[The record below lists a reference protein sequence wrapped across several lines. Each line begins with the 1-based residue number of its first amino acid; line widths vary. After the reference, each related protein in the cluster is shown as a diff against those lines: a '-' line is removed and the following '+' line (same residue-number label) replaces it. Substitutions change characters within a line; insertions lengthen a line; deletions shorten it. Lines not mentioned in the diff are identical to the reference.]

1 MHKMRPAKGTLHM
14 RDYSERG
21 AEDFRGPR
29 TEKRRKV
36 HDDHQG
42 NRLVQDKRAGP
53 HEKAEIQAGLRGNVQ
68 ERGDRAPGRS
78 QAEGQGNTH
87 QGRLPGRHDR
97 AEMMRTAKN
106 ILRHELIGLQCEI
119 MSSNTESQIGIKGK
133 IVDETMKT
141 IVIRAR
147 DSEKRVQKRRTIFR
161 LKLDD
166 NTVDVE
172 GTYLVSPPH

>member
-1 MHKMRPAKGTLHM
+1 
-14 RDYSERG
+14 
-21 AEDFRGPR
+21 
-29 TEKRRKV
+29 
-36 HDDHQG
+36 
-42 NRLVQDKRAGP
+42 
-53 HEKAEIQAGLRGNVQ
+53 
-68 ERGDRAPGRS
+68 
-78 QAEGQGNTH
+78 
-87 QGRLPGRHDR
+87 
-97 AEMMRTAKN
+97 MMRTAKN

-147 DSEKRVQKRRTIFR
+147 DSEKRVQKRGTIFR

-172 GTYLVSPPH
+172 GTYLVARPEDRIKKKFNKW